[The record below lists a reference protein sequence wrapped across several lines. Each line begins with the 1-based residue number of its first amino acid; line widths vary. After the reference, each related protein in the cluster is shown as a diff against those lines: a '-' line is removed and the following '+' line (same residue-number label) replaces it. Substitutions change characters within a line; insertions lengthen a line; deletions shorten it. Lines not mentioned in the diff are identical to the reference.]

1 MVYNVIVTNVDS
13 IRRYTLFRVIT
24 LILLAFILNTS
35 AFAQDDVVDD
45 PLSAYKNAAPLI
57 EPDPSVYQTQAQA
70 FSNCLVNAVEKHY
83 ERRKTYRYQRRAIKT
98 ACRAEKKALID
109 AKFRG
114 YGSGADYLKA
124 RVASENYTTQVENRT
139 FKQITASIKQKLL
152 EQQLL
157 EQQQQEQQA
166 Q

>member
-1 MVYNVIVTNVDS
+1 
-13 IRRYTLFRVIT
+13 
-24 LILLAFILNTS
+24 LILLTFILNTS
-35 AFAQDDVVDD
+35 AFAQDEITDD
-45 PLSAYKNAAPLI
+45 PLAAYKNANPLV

-70 FSNCLVNAVEKHY
+70 YSDCLVNAVEKLY

-98 ACRAEKKALID
+98 ACKAEEKALID

-124 RVASENYTTQVENRT
+124 RVASENYATQVENRT

-152 EQQLL
+152 EQQL
-157 EQQQQEQQA
+157 QQQQQQA